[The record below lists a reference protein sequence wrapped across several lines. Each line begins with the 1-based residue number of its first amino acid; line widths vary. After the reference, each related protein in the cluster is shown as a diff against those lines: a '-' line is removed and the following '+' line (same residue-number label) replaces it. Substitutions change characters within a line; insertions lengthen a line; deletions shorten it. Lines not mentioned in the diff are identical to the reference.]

1 MENFK
6 LFAVDNQKNANNIIE
21 KLQIISLWQSIGAE
35 INLVGSLKTGLLC
48 KHCDIDFHVYS
59 EKVSIVESFSVILRM
74 LKLGKFKKYNFKNL
88 LNTEEE
94 CLEWH
99 LTYVD
104 DSQNEWQ
111 IDVIHMPFN
120 SKYHGYFEKVAERI
134 LAVMTEEQRDIILK
148 LKYETPDDEKIS
160 GIEYYRAVIEGGVK
174 TFKDFIQW
182 RNNNPLSGIL
192 EWMP

>member
-1 MENFK
+1 MSAK
-6 LFAVDNQKNANNIIE
+6 NIIE
-21 KLQIISLWQSIGAE
+21 KLQIVDLWQSVGAE

-59 EKVSIVESFSVILRM
+59 ENVSIVESFYVILRIF
-74 LKLGKFKKYNFKNL
+74 KLGKFKKYNFKNL

-99 LTYVD
+99 LIYID
-104 DSQNEWQ
+104 DNHNEWQ
-111 IDVIHMPFN
+111 IDIIHMPFN
-120 SKYHGYFEKVAERI
+120 SKYYGYFEKVAERI

-160 GIEYYRAVIEGGVK
+160 CIEYYRAVIEGGVK